1 MSNIQS
7 LRIHNEANIYG
18 ASILGKDTVV
28 DARAPTMS
36 FLSYPVGA
44 SEIDS
49 RPVLRSQR
57 VSSVLYACSL
67 QVICLLFVM

>member
-7 LRIHNEANIYG
+7 LLIHNEANTYG
-18 ASILGKDTVV
+18 TSILGKDTVV

-49 RPVLRSQR
+49 RTVLRSQR
-57 VSSVLYACSL
+57 VSSLCF
-67 QVICLLFVM
+67 IWM